1 MSDRKASHR
10 DVIVNDKKQ
19 IQVEK
24 EIELVRPGKGGTSD
38 ETQDEPSFP
47 TGVDQGFVYY
57 EG

>member
-1 MSDRKASHR
+1 
-10 DVIVNDKKQ
+10 VIVNDKKQ